1 MDDAPRSR
9 KKLRRIDRFGERL
22 KNRRGSLSPSLLSV
36 ADYIDQHR
44 HAVLGKSALEIAA
57 ETGTSDATV
66 IRAIQALGFEG
77 LIDLRDTLE
86 MHIGETDSPSEKM
99 AATTLELSN
108 SVDSAIDF
116 VIADHR
122 NAMEALSSPTNREG
136 MTKAISVLLEAK
148 RIGIFGIGASG
159 VLATYAARL
168 FSRNGYPS
176 YALNLTGIALA
187 EQLLT
192 MEKGDALIMMA
203 YGRAH
208 REGMTTITEAER
220 LGIPIV
226 MLLGQEDTVLRKHAD
241 ASIII
246 PRAKTEHV
254 ALHGPTLVCLESMM
268 LALATAARET
278 TLQSLDRLLT
288 LRSAIRPSKRI

>member
-1 MDDAPRSR
+1 MDAASR
-9 KKLRRIDRFGERL
+9 HQKKTRRIDRFGERL
-22 KNRRGSLSPSLLSV
+22 KNRRASLSPSLLSV
-36 ADYIDQHR
+36 ADFIDQHR
-44 HAVLGKSALEIAA
+44 HAILGKSALEIAN

-77 LIDLRDTLE
+77 LLDLKDTLE
-86 MHIGETDSPSEKM
+86 AHIGETDSPSEKM
-99 AATTLELSN
+99 ATTTRELNSN
-108 SVDSAIDF
+108 VDSAIDF
-116 VIADHR
+116 VINDHR
-122 NAMEALSSPTNREG
+122 NAMEALSAPSNRQG
-136 MTKAISVLLEAK
+136 MADAIAVILGAK
-148 RIGIFGIGASG
+148 RIGVFGIGASG

-192 MEKGDALIMMA
+192 MEEGDALIMMA

-208 REGMTTITEAER
+208 REGMTTITEAQR

-246 PRAKTEHV
+246 PRAKIEHV

-268 LALATAARET
+268 LALATAAQET
-278 TLQSLDRLLT
+278 TLQSLDRLIN
-288 LRSAIRPSKRI
+288 LRSSIRPSKR